1 MANEVVEQVPRETLK
16 TIYNRALTCILW
28 KKVTQQRR
36 QPEIINETRVYKT
49 RKCSKYNVEQPL
61 QFIEDSKISN
71 NAHHTTR
78 PEKNVGEKSI
88 YQDDPML
95 SRKRDDDKVLRDSIK
110 VV

>member
-1 MANEVVEQVPRETLK
+1 M
-16 TIYNRALTCILW
+16 
-28 KKVTQQRR
+28 
-36 QPEIINETRVYKT
+36 
-49 RKCSKYNVEQPL
+49 EQPL

>member
-1 MANEVVEQVPRETLK
+1 MYPMEKSAS
-16 TIYNRALTCILW
+16 
-28 KKVTQQRR
+28 TQTADWD
-36 QPEIINETRVYKT
+36 NKWDSVYKT